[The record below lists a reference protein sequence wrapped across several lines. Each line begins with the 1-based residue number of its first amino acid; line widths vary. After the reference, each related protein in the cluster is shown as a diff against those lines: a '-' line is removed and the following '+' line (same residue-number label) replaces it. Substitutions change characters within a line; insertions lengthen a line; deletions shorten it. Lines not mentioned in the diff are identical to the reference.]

1 MWKLCAL
8 LSALFAALTAIF
20 AKIGVKDID
29 SNLATAIR
37 TSVILLLTW
46 GIVFASGHSPE
57 VKTVPRY
64 TWIFLVL
71 SGLATGLSW
80 LFYFK
85 AIQLGDVSRVAPIDK
100 LSVVFTILLSF
111 FILKESLT
119 PRVIAGGLLIT
130 AGALVMIWKDDIEI
144 EADEIGIVYP
154 IYGHMP
160 PNMVRQFIKKAKLKA
175 DYKFAILTYGNR
187 KCNAVEIW
195 DKISRDAGVPF
206 DYINTLIMV
215 DNWLPNFDMNEQV
228 LIDKHIPENL
238 EKIRADIYDR
248 KSWHEPVSE
257 EERMQH
263 QGFIIILLRRKVSRL
278 RGTAN
283 FVLPAYRI
291 VPRKLSS
298 L

>member
-1 MWKLCAL
+1 MCLAVGTVCR
-8 LSALFAALTAIF
+8 T
-20 AKIGVKDID
+20 D
-29 SNLATAIR
+29 SNFCKNRSQGYRLQHCHRHPHQRHSAVDMGDSVCFRTFSGGEDCAT
-37 TSVILLLTW
+37 V
-46 GIVFASGHSPE
+46 
-57 VKTVPRY
+57 Y
-64 TWIFLVL
+64 MDFLVL

-263 QGFIIILLRRKVSRL
+263 QGFIIILLHRKVSRL